1 MKESNFYSDEFEQLI
16 REKTEQY
23 KMYPSENVWKGVH
36 NSLHTK
42 RKWFISSMAFLV
54 TGILFLSGRELI
66 APSNHPAARKLAAG
80 GADGAVT
87 DGSAADLSKTNL
99 AENTPRPAFVSVR
112 QSNTPATTL
121 RHAGIAG
128 NDESEESKEF
138 EESEDPDQSNYKGLT
153 ITISNPVISQPD
165 LSVLL
170 SHVVRLPGNA
180 PALTVVDARGATS
193 ETATNRAIEQS
204 QAEPGLLDSWLVKNA
219 PGSPA
224 ATARK
229 ADVAAAAARS
239 SADGAGSRETAEGT
253 GAREQAGGTGV
264 DAVTASDEITARS
277 VLESLSARGQQKVRT
292 GGSVS
297 SLVPTKSGQR
307 TFAGGGELPDS
318 AGTFTSASAAAI
330 GEAAD
335 RQRINWLHD
344 YAMYTLP
351 VTPQRARTFLQL
363 TLSPMVNYRTLSGGD
378 YGPSKTLQDGPVA
391 LNHPGDAQNYAVHSP
406 AFGFEFGGSLLY
418 RVTRNLSV
426 KGGLQFNYIRYKI
439 NAYTA
444 KPQQSAGTLNSYYG
458 YYTDS
463 MAAMN
468 TAGRFGGEPPQ
479 TLYND
484 YYQLSA
490 PIGFELRVLG
500 NERLQFNIGATIQP
514 SYLLNRNSYML
525 TSDYSNFAKE
535 PSLYRR
541 WNVSGGV
548 EAFLSYQTGPVR
560 WQVGPEFR
568 YQLLSSYTSANPVME
583 NLKGYG
589 LKFGITKMLP

>member
-1 MKESNFYSDEFEQLI
+1 
-16 REKTEQY
+16 
-23 KMYPSENVWKGVH
+23 
-36 NSLHTK
+36 
-42 RKWFISSMAFLV
+42 MAFLV

-66 APSNHPAARKLAAG
+66 APSNHPVARKLAAG
-80 GADGAVT
+80 GADGSVS
-87 DGSAADLSKTNL
+87 DGSAADPSKTNL
-99 AENTPRPAFVSVR
+99 TENTPHAAFVSVR
-112 QSNTPATTL
+112 AGNTPATSL

-138 EESEDPDQSNYKGLT
+138 EDQDQSNYKGLT

-170 SHVVRLPGNA
+170 SHVVRLRGNA

-193 ETATNRAIEQS
+193 ETATSRAIEES

-253 GAREQAGGTGV
+253 GAREQAGGTGA
-264 DAVTASDEITARS
+264 DAVASSDEITARS
-277 VLESLSARGQQKVRT
+277 VLESLSARGQQKART

-297 SLVPTKSGQR
+297 SLVQTKSNHGA
-307 TFAGGGELPDS
+307 FAGGDELPDS
-318 AGTFTSASAAAI
+318 AGTFAPASAAAI

-335 RQRINWLHD
+335 RERINWLHD

-351 VTPQRARTFLQL
+351 VTPQRARTFLQF
-363 TLSPMVNYRTLSGGD
+363 TLSPMVNYRTLNGGN
-378 YGPSKTLQDGPVA
+378 YGPSKILQDGPVA
-391 LNHPGDAQNYAVHSP
+391 MNHPGDAQNYAVHSP

-444 KPQQSAGTLNSYYG
+444 KPQQSTSTLNSYYG

-463 MAAMN
+463 MTAMN
-468 TAGRFGGEPPQ
+468 TAGRFGGEPQQ

-514 SYLLNRNSYML
+514 SYLLNSNSYML
-525 TSDYSNFAKE
+525 TSDYTNFAKQ

-568 YQLLSSYTSANPVME
+568 YQLLSSYTSQYPITE

-589 LKFGITKMLP
+589 LKIGITKMLP